1 MEQLKQLN
9 QFRLDAERNFQEL
22 NHIRDRHM
30 NSLGRVDSK
39 LDEYHNIIIA
49 LRTEMRLIITNNEI
63 NISVEVFNLFD
74 ADDNQVLMAKIDIP
88 EFPTIYKTF
97 FGISY
102 SLFQIYR
109 SDTMNDFSIQGRI
122 KELALEWLIEK
133 EEYAGLFNQP
143 WKNSEGIVD
152 RFLNNEAVFHYLKR
166 RPIML

>member
-39 LDEYHNIIIA
+39 LDEYHKMIIA

-88 EFPTIYKTF
+88 
-97 FGISY
+97 
-102 SLFQIYR
+102 
-109 SDTMNDFSIQGRI
+109 NDI
-122 KELALEWLIEK
+122 
-133 EEYAGLFNQP
+133 
-143 WKNSEGIVD
+143 
-152 RFLNNEAVFHYLKR
+152 
-166 RPIML
+166 